1 MAVKLKS
8 VYKLFHMSGDI
19 VYALLFPQLT
29 AAMYMP
35 TYVNWF
41 GSTMAFITGVL
52 LRFLSG
58 EPFLGIDAVIEW
70 PGFLTGK
77 FCILYLMFTGGN
89 EHTLGEETGTG
100 EHKQMFMFR
109 TVSMIIVFVVLLV
122 SSQAFE
128 FVQRKRGKG
137 KVFDNI
143 KLNSYITT

>member
-77 FCILYLMFTGGN
+77 FY
-89 EHTLGEETGTG
+89 TLTD
-100 EHKQMFMFR
+100 FR
-109 TVSMIIVFVVLLV
+109 EISKSSAKKCSPMITNKI
-122 SSQAFE
+122 
-128 FVQRKRGKG
+128 
-137 KVFDNI
+137 
-143 KLNSYITT
+143 

>member
-1 MAVKLKS
+1 MDKFIFKGVIATTMAVKLKS

-77 FCILYLMFTGGN
+77 FLIFNKC
-89 EHTLGEETGTG
+89 
-100 EHKQMFMFR
+100 
-109 TVSMIIVFVVLLV
+109 
-122 SSQAFE
+122 
-128 FVQRKRGKG
+128 
-137 KVFDNI
+137 NI
-143 KLNSYITT
+143 YQNVRR